1 MNFLILNKKLSR
13 YEVKQSL
20 RQLNSEMLHQYA
32 LFCNFH
38 IPKNPESACIIVV
51 KFNSIQYLFCDIYD
65 WRHYYNSVKEKNE
78 NAVIMACD
86 VTKGFCDPL
95 QICYYYIGDKNV
107 KTFFSDN

>member
-38 IPKNPESACIIVV
+38 IPKNPESACIMVV
-51 KFNSIQYLFCDIYD
+51 KFNSIQYLFCDIFD
-65 WRHYYNSVKEKNE
+65 WLHYYNLVERNND

-86 VTKGFCDPL
+86 VTKGFEYPL
-95 QICYYYIGDKNV
+95 QIRHYYVKDKKV
-107 KTFFSDN
+107 KTFFCDN